1 VTAAAPEAQRRE
13 ERQDHRQEKLKMSS
27 LRSWRLGGFKVVLIG
42 LNARA
47 PAQDNMRPGW
57 HGDVIPTEGRYGP
70 SGGIYGVTVNTLQA
84 SQRSFDS
91 FAPLT
96 RSG

>member
-1 VTAAAPEAQRRE
+1 
-13 ERQDHRQEKLKMSS
+13 
-27 LRSWRLGGFKVVLIG
+27 
-42 LNARA
+42 
-47 PAQDNMRPGW
+47 MRPGW